1 MKHSPRRRK
10 LWNPFDLTVAT
21 KDIEH
26 SLALSRY
33 GKLEQTDRDPAATVH
48 KEPFEK
54 SEESITIDDAM
65 WWTNKRL
72 YLRHESWSIAS
83 HQICLQ
89 RRAPNNRILNL
100 ELSTQ
105 ASPPTQAE

>member
-10 LWNPFDLTVAT
+10 LWNPMCFDLTVAT

-26 SLALSRY
+26 SLALSLY

-65 WWTNKRL
+65 WWTNKRQPWFETTTRL
-72 YLRHESWSIAS
+72 GFAAGDPDYRVA
-83 HQICLQ
+83 
-89 RRAPNNRILNL
+89 L
-100 ELSTQ
+100 ELS
-105 ASPPTQAE
+105 